1 MRLNKYIS
9 HNTKYSRREA
19 DALIEAGEVTLDKRT
34 IKDFGY
40 EVTEEDRIYVKGQAI
55 KVSNEL
61 TIIVYNKPK
70 GVLVT
75 KKDDRGRATIYHK
88 LSGKYRHFISVG
100 RLDYASEGLLLL
112 TDSPEVATALLESG
126 LDRTYNIKIDKPV
139 TEAMITAMKEGLVL
153 EDARAGAHEKS
164 KIYSMEF
171 APFTAFELRHEG
183 QSFTK
188 LRVTISE
195 GKNRELRRFFA
206 HFDAKVL
213 DLKRVAFGGIELNN
227 LPENKTRYFTRREY
241 DDVHQFMKRRKANAI
256 AEVKN
261 EENHRKQEFKNKRE
275 QEKLAR
281 KQEAEKTA
289 GTKKPFGDKKNATEN
304 KKSLP
309 SKKKFVPQKKKK

>member
-1 MRLNKYIS
+1 MRLNKYIA

-19 DALIEAGEVTLDKRT
+19 DALIESGEVTLDK
-34 IKDFGY
+34 KPLKEFGY
-40 EVTEEDRIYVKGQAI
+40 EVQEDDRIFVKGRAV
-55 KVSNEL
+55 KVTSEL

-88 LSGKYRHFISVG
+88 LPGKYRHFTPVG

-112 TDSPEVATALLESG
+112 TDDVEVATALMESG
-126 LDRTYNIKIDKPV
+126 LDRTYNIKIDKPFT
-139 TEAMITAMKEGLVL
+139 TEMMNAMKEGLVL
-153 EDARAGAHEKS
+153 DDARAGAHEKS

-171 APFTAFELRHEG
+171 APFAHFELRGEG
-183 QSFTK
+183 KNFTK
-188 LRVTISE
+188 LRVTITE

-241 DDVHQFMKRRKANAI
+241 DDVHKFMKRWRTNKIANA
-256 AEVKN
+256 KN
-261 EENHRKQEFKNKRE
+261 AINAKKQEEENKRN
-275 QEKLAR
+275 R
-281 KQEAEKTA
+281 EKT
-289 GTKKPFGDKKNATEN
+289 KKYKYKD
-304 KKSLP
+304 
-309 SKKKFVPQKKKK
+309 

>member
-19 DALIEAGEVTLDKRT
+19 DKLIEEGEVTLNKKVL
-34 IKDFGY
+34 KDFAY
-40 EVTEEDRIYVKGQAI
+40 EVEEDDHISVKGRPV
-55 KVSNEL
+55 KVSTEL

-88 LSGKYRHFISVG
+88 LPGKYRHFVPVG

-112 TDSPEVATALLESG
+112 TDSPEVATALMESG
-126 LDRTYNIKIDKPV
+126 LDRTYNLKIDKPLS
-139 TEAMITAMKEGLVL
+139 EEMMTAMKEGLVL
-153 EDARAGAHEKS
+153 DDARAGAHEKS

-171 APFTAFELRHEG
+171 APFAHFEVRGEG
-183 QSFTK
+183 KNFTK
-188 LRVTISE
+188 LRVTITE

-206 HFDAKVL
+206 HFEAKVL

-241 DDVHQFMKRRKANAI
+241 DDVHKFMKRRRANKEAEIKNRANAL
-256 AEVKN
+256 
-261 EENHRKQEFKNKRE
+261 KQEEENKRE
-275 QEKLAR
+275 KEYEKNKA
-281 KQEAEKTA
+281 KK
-289 GTKKPFGDKKNATEN
+289 TKKFGKRD
-304 KKSLP
+304 
-309 SKKKFVPQKKKK
+309 